1 MEKSNLNINFAH
13 TSEFE
18 FSELLTL
25 YNIDWVY
32 EPTSFPLKWG
42 SDGSIKMMF
51 TPDFYLIDQNL
62 YIEITT
68 MSQKLVTRKN
78 KKLKLAKLLYPSS
91 NFKIIYEFQYIDLLQ
106 KYKGTNSLD
115 FQKAIAS

>member
-1 MEKSNLNINFAH
+1 MEKNNLSIKFAH
-13 TSEFE
+13 ISEFE
-18 FSELLTL
+18 FSELLSL

-42 SDGSIKMMF
+42 SDGLIKMMF
-51 TPDFYLIDQNL
+51 TPDFYLPDQDI

-68 MSQKLVTRKN
+68 MNQKLVTRKN
-78 KKLKLAKLLYPSS
+78 KKLKLAKTLYPEIR
-91 NFKIIYEFQYIDLLQ
+91 FKIIYEFQYVELLQ
-106 KYKGTNSLD
+106 KYKGTQSLD